1 LKTKPILGNAR
12 FEGAPMQAQAVL
24 GVIASAVLLT
34 PAVLAQAVERTTNLQ
49 PFNSLELRSC
59 FDTKVAPGT
68 PERVVINATPEQHD
82 RIAVEQQG
90 STVEIGLKNGW
101 QDGDVVCRGGRVQ
114 VQVTASFAG
123 NEPFAIHS
131 AGSGNVDAEVPAASK
146 LTTQIAGSGNLALRG
161 AADECELSVSG
172 SGDVGASSLDCA
184 RAAEVEVAGSG
195 SVTMRGKT
203 KDCEFEIHGS
213 GDVHAQDYACD
224 SADVEVNGSGSVDLA
239 AIGALDVEIH
249 GSGDVTYSG
258 EPQLRGMDVHGSG
271 RVRKR

>member
-1 LKTKPILGNAR
+1 
-12 FEGAPMQAQAVL
+12 MQPHVVL
-24 GVIASAVLLT
+24 GVIASAVLCT
-34 PAVLAQAVERTTNLQ
+34 PVVLAQAVDRTTNLQ

-59 FDTKVAPGT
+59 FDTKIAPGT
-68 PERVVINATPEQHD
+68 PERVIVSATPDQHD

-114 VQVTASFAG
+114 VQVVASFAA

-146 LTTQIAGSGNLALRG
+146 LKTEVAGSGNVAVRG
-161 AADECELSVSG
+161 AAEDCELSVAG
-172 SGDVGASSLDCA
+172 SGDVAASSLDCA

-195 SVTMRGKT
+195 SVTLRGKT
-203 KDCEFEIHGS
+203 KDCEFEVHGS
-213 GDVHAQDYACD
+213 GDVRAQDYACD
-224 SADVEVNGSGSVDLA
+224 SAEVEINGSGSVDLGTVA
-239 AIGALDVEIH
+239 ALDVEIH

-258 EPQLRGMDVHGSG
+258 EPTLRGMDLHGSG
-271 RVRKR
+271 SLRKR